1 MYKVTPRYGQ
11 FYSGNLKENL
21 DFLLSPASIATTV
34 QGMPGANVSP
44 DPYHQMF
51 RRESL
56 DEEGLQPAGDKTGPR
71 GSLGG
76 SLWF

>member
-1 MYKVTPRYGQ
+1 MKSCCQSWGQVESLAVYKVTPRYCQ
-11 FYSGNLKENL
+11 FCSGNLKENL

-56 DEEGLQPAGDKTGPR
+56 DVQPG
-71 GSLGG
+71 
-76 SLWF
+76 